1 MPPRLTITEVKECI
15 ESSGCK
21 LISETYTS
29 NKKPIMVQCS
39 CEAKTIFN
47 ITFCSFKRGDRCS
60 ACRLD
65 RMKATNKGRFG
76 YEFVSQRP
84 EAKAS
89 TCSGILKYIAEKKHT
104 LEELKEYYKDKGC
117 ILLETEYI
125 NSITKMRFKCIC
137 GREGLNT
144 FNCFSSG
151 QRCSHPTCM
160 DTRKKAT
167 NLKQFGSISYTGTSE
182 YKARHKATC
191 LERYGVEH
199 SSQSPVVQERMEKSG
214 IKFKTY
220 TFPSGR
226 TVPVQGFE
234 HYALDHL
241 LKTYSEEDLK
251 VGRLEQPEIWY
262 FDDDCKPH
270 RYFSDVYIPKTKT
283 IVEVKS
289 TWTYEKGLEKL
300 KLQKDACTANK
311 YKYLLLV
318 FDDSGNLAHINT

>member
-29 NKKPIMVQCS
+29 NKKPIQVQCS
-39 CEAKTIFN
+39 CEANTIYE
-47 ITFCSFKRGDRCS
+47 TKLQDFKHGTRCS

-65 RMKATNKGRFG
+65 RMKATNKERFG

-84 EAKAS
+84 DKKESAL
-89 TCSGILKYIAEKKHT
+89 SGILKYIAEKKHT
-104 LEELKEYYKDKGC
+104 LEELKDYYKEQGC
-117 ILLETEYI
+117 ELLESSYKD
-125 NSITKMRFKCIC
+125 SFTKMRFKCIC
-137 GREGLNT
+137 GREGITNYNK
-144 FNCFSSG
+144 FRIG

-160 DTRKKAT
+160 DTRKKET
-167 NLKQFGSISYTGTSE
+167 NLKQFGSISYTGTPE
-182 YKARHKATC
+182 YKARYKETC
-191 LERYGVEH
+191 LELYGVEH
-199 SSQSPVVQERMEKSG
+199 SSQSPIVQERIERSG
-214 IKFKTY
+214 LKFKTY

-234 HYALDHL
+234 HYALDYL

-270 RYFSDVYIPKTKT
+270 RYFSDIYIPKTKT

-300 KLQKDACTANK
+300 A
-311 YKYLLLV
+311 LL
-318 FDDSGNLAHINT
+318 INTNTFC